1 MPDRQYIMTR
11 EPLIVEVLLVPLPPS
26 EIDERRRRLRTL
38 LLTGALRLA
47 QEQLDSE
54 QAPSRLEAAEAFGGG
69 CLQK

>member
-1 MPDRQYIMTR
+1 MMTR

-38 LLTGALRLA
+38 LLIGALRRA
-47 QEQLDSE
+47 QEQQNSH
-54 QAPSRLEAAEAFGGG
+54 QTPSRPGAAATFRGG

>member
-1 MPDRQYIMTR
+1 MTR

-26 EIDERRRRLRTL
+26 EIDEKRRRLRTL
-38 LLTGALRLA
+38 LLTGALRRA

-54 QAPSRLEAAEAFGGG
+54 QAPLRPEAAETFGGG